1 MTTDNQPKG
10 LGDIIE
16 NITKATGIKKL
27 VEWAFGGI
35 DCGCDARKEKLNKLF
50 PRKRKPEC
58 LLEDEYNYL
67 KYIKLENFPAHHNLN
82 SEMQRRIL
90 KISNRIF
97 SKRQEFTTCSSCVKT
112 LVNQM
117 KTVLKA
123 YEKEL

>member
-67 KYIKLENFPAHHNLN
+67 KYFLH
-82 SEMQRRIL
+82 
-90 KISNRIF
+90 
-97 SKRQEFTTCSSCVKT
+97 
-112 LVNQM
+112 
-117 KTVLKA
+117 
-123 YEKEL
+123 

>member
-67 KYIKLENFPAHHNLN
+67 KYIKLENFAAHHNLN
-82 SEMQRRIL
+82 SEMQKRIL

-97 SKRQEFTTCSSCVKT
+97 SKRQEFSTCSTCVKT

>member
-27 VEWAFGGI
+27 VEWAFGGV

-67 KYIKLENFPAHHNLN
+67 KYIKLENFSAHHNLN

-97 SKRQEFTTCSSCVKT
+97 SKRQEFSTCSTCVKT

-117 KTVLKA
+117 QTVLKA